1 MAPEAR
7 GTNEASRRAEKSLTG
22 HTRPFYFST
31 RLHPDVRVFCAYAF
45 CLWLVFPPSSALRI
59 RRVMQS
65 SITVTRFP
73 GSGFRPWRALCP
85 SWASR
90 PSRASCPFHLRAL
103 WWLTGFRG
111 PVMGSVP
118 SRALSSFSSGL
129 LLALKF
135 SSPFRAAC
143 TLFSNSLVSFEQCAP
158 CSQILCFLS
167 FAPGSQILHSP

>member
-1 MAPEAR
+1 MGFEASPRVPLPTRGLKECPARATMGFNWALRGLQMAPEAR

-45 CLWLVFPPSSALRI
+45 CLLLVFPPSSALRI

-90 PSRASCPFHLRAL
+90 PSRASCPSFVPFGGSLVFAGPSWAPSLRGL
-103 WWLTGFRG
+103 
-111 PVMGSVP
+111 
-118 SRALSSFSSGL
+118 SRL
-129 LLALKF
+129 
-135 SSPFRAAC
+135 FRAVC
-143 TLFSNSLVSFEQCAP
+143 SL
-158 CSQILCFLS
+158 L
-167 FAPGSQILHSP
+167 